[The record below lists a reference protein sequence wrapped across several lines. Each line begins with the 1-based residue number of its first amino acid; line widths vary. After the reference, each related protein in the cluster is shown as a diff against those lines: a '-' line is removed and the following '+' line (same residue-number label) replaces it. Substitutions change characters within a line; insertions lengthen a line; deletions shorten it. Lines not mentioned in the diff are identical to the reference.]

1 MPPILQPETA
11 SGLSG
16 AIGRVNVVKGVEVEP
31 STEPNMPSTNLENLV
46 EFHTRKR
53 SFVTPSRAEVGEKF
67 EIFETRYKKHIS
79 LCHFFCRH
87 LD

>member
-1 MPPILQPETA
+1 MPPILQLETA

-53 SFVTPSRAEVGEKF
+53 SFVTPSRAEVGKKSKHLRHG
-67 EIFETRYKKHIS
+67 TRNIIS
-79 LCHFFCRH
+79 HCFCRH